1 MKFFLIHIWIQ
12 ESGHKYWWLVLI
24 QIRCL
29 EVGLLLGLP
38 MALPV
43 QISMKSNGISPESL
57 YSVLLLSLLESVY
70 KGIQS
75 DAQVTS
81 PQVYLFPFFQA
92 GSLAAFF
99 PPFFCPAH
107 EILRSVTWLRWPQA
121 CLVSSEQDGGRRS
134 RCDSRAASPFSSG
147 TRHLGE
153 ILLLKLFKQ
162 SL

>member
-1 MKFFLIHIWIQ
+1 
-12 ESGHKYWWLVLI
+12 
-24 QIRCL
+24 
-29 EVGLLLGLP
+29 
-38 MALPV
+38 MAAHG
-43 QISMKSNGISPESL
+43 IACTMKSNGISPESL
-57 YSVLLLSLLESVY
+57 YSVLLLSLLEFVY

-75 DAQVTS
+75 DAQVAS

-107 EILRSVTWLRWPQA
+107 EILRSVTRLPQA
-121 CLVSSEQDGGRRS
+121 CLVSGEQDGGRRS
-134 RCDSRAASPFSSG
+134 RCESRAASPFSSG

-153 ILLLKLFKQ
+153 ILLLELFKQ